1 MAEPYRLFCPAC
13 RSEQASQARRCA
25 SCGGLLGVALTRVVA
40 AGEPHPFTD
49 LPGLGAMWRSNPAL
63 PIANPDAIVSL
74 GEGGTPCIRAAHLGA
89 PQRIEVWLKNEAA
102 NPTGSFKD
110 RQVSV
115 GISHALDIRADA
127 GSREV
132 AARTRLPQMG
142 ATSMTPLAAFR
153 SGDGAAQE
161 VAIDPLAPRGQETA
175 RPMAVSAFY
184 VVSSGNVA
192 AAAAAYCA
200 RAGATC
206 WVITPAWAPAGK
218 LLQIQLC
225 GARVVRVESASAE
238 QMFRL
243 AEEAAAEFG
252 WHALSTAARSNP
264 FNIVGART
272 IAGEILDQM
281 PPPDWVI
288 APVGGGGLLG
298 SLWQGF
304 NDAARLRPELRLPR
318 LVAVQPA
325 GCAPFV
331 RAVERGWSAAEA
343 LANPWENVQTIA
355 GGLADDIPFD
365 AHLALPAIRE
375 SDGVALAV
383 SDDEIR
389 RAQRLLAEE
398 EGLFIEPSGAVTI
411 AGLLRVVDDGRM
423 SAGETVCCLL
433 TGSGLKDPGSVGDMP
448 VPPVIAAEIEQ
459 LRRVVE
465 ARLG

>member
-1 MAEPYRLFCPAC
+1 
-13 RSEQASQARRCA
+13 
-25 SCGGLLGVALTRVVA
+25 
-40 AGEPHPFTD
+40 
-49 LPGLGAMWRSNPAL
+49 MWRSNPLL
-63 PIANPDAIVSL
+63 PIADPDAIVSL

-206 WVITPAWAPAGK
+206 WVITPTWAPAGK
-218 LLQIQLC
+218 LLQVQLC
-225 GARVVRVESASAE
+225 GARVVRVEGASAE

-243 AEEAAAEFG
+243 AEEAAAEFD
-252 WHALSTAARSNP
+252 WRPLSTAARSNP

-272 IAGEILDQM
+272 IAGEILGQM

-288 APVGGGGLLG
+288 APVGGGGLVG

-318 LVAVQPA
+318 LIAVQPA

-331 RAVERGWSAAEA
+331 RAVERGLSATEA

-375 SDGVALAV
+375 SNGIALAV

-389 RAQRLLAEE
+389 HAQRLLAEE

-411 AGLLRVVDDGRM
+411 AGLLRLVEDSRI
-423 SAGETVCCLL
+423 SAGETACCLL

-448 VPPVIAAEIEQ
+448 APPVIAAEIEQ